1 MVNEH
6 LSADEIVWC
15 EQLVQE
21 IAAIVRE
28 EKQNDQLS
36 MQNEDGHA
44 ITLKYGGITVFVYS
58 EKIDIQA
65 SGSGVKSYEDGW
77 LWTLLQETSVKD
89 RLLEKGSEEWL
100 SKVNEAKPKLQN
112 G

>member
-6 LSADEIVWC
+6 LSADEIVRC

-36 MQNEDGHA
+36 MQNEKVGHG
-44 ITLKYGGITVFVYS
+44 ITLKYGGITVYVYS
-58 EKIDIQA
+58 KKIDIQA
-65 SGSGVKSYEDGW
+65 SGSGVNEDGL

-100 SKVNEAKPKLQN
+100 SKVDEAKPKLQT
-112 G
+112 